1 MCSRTTASHPI
12 HHALSLHAT
21 GLLTGSGREL
31 LTIGGGENVPH
42 FPVSKINFGGRKM
55 PTITLS
61 VPEDLKKDMD
71 DSKEI
76 NWSEVARAA
85 IREKV
90 SQLRILKSIAAKSQL
105 TEKDALE
112 LGRKINKSLHERYK
126 KEHPG
131 AY

>member
-1 MCSRTTASHPI
+1 
-12 HHALSLHAT
+12 
-21 GLLTGSGREL
+21 
-31 LTIGGGENVPH
+31 
-42 FPVSKINFGGRKM
+42 M

-61 VPEDLKKDMD
+61 VPEDLKQEMEE
-71 DSKEI
+71 SKEI

-90 SQLRILKSIAAKSQL
+90 AQLRILRAIAVKSKL

-112 LGRKINKSLHERYK
+112 LGRKINKSMHEHFQRV
-126 KEHPG
+126 HPG